1 MFFNSK
7 KDFSF
12 TLAFKIFNNH
22 NALGRTLLSL
32 EKSNLLPN
40 LKFLFVDFCSTE
52 AEVKNIL
59 FNFIKKYNEK
69 YHILFVKKKS
79 NEILIDNYFHIVSE
93 LKNFDS
99 DYYVFF
105 DDNCDFSVEWLYTLK
120 YLISIQLDLNNKI
133 FTLRDVYHYTYQM
146 YPNLV
151 ESHDTFNIYR
161 SVKKSGFAISKN
173 QLEKISNANPNNNF
187 YDYLNWNF
195 DSNAKII
202 GPKNNLIND
211 LY

>member
-22 NALGRTLLSL
+22 NALEKTLSSL
-32 EKSNLLPN
+32 EKSNLLSN
-40 LKFLFVDFCSTE
+40 LKILFVDFCSTE
-52 AEVKNIL
+52 LEVKKIL
-59 FNFIKKYNEK
+59 LNFVKKYNNE
-69 YHILFVKKKS
+69 YYILLVKKKS
-79 NEILIDNYFHIVSE
+79 NEAQIDNYFHVVSE

-99 DYYVFF
+99 DYYVFL
-105 DDNCDFSVEWLYTLK
+105 DDNCDFLPEWLYTLK
-120 YLISIQLDLNNKI
+120 YLISMQLDLNDKF
-133 FTLRDVYHYTYQM
+133 FTLRDVYHYECQIR
-146 YPNLV
+146 PNLI
-151 ESHDTFNIYR
+151 ESHDTFNVYR
-161 SVKKSGFAISKN
+161 SIKKSGFAISKN
-173 QLEKISNANPNNNF
+173 QLEKISSVIPNNNF

-195 DSNAKII
+195 DDNTKII